1 MAGIIDGE
9 GYVTFHRTPT
19 VQVETVSPVLVY
31 TPKRLFGGSIT
42 ERIKKNT
49 RVFRWSMYG
58 KNAIELLAL
67 LLPYL
72 RYKRPQAEILIY
84 FGDYPKNSAMRA
96 LTWQNS
102 ACYNLTAR
110 GGYVRCATW
119 LRCASL

>member
-1 MAGIIDGE
+1 M
-9 GYVTFHRTPT
+9 TFHRTPT

-96 LTWQNS
+96 
-102 ACYNLTAR
+102 AK
-110 GGYVRCATW
+110 
-119 LRCASL
+119 LRRLRELRKKRY